1 MTPAFEK
8 MMCSYQGVAL
18 PFEIRIAV
26 EELREVKENVND

>member
-8 MMCSYQGVAL
+8 MIGSYQGVAF

-26 EELREVKENVND
+26 EELREVKEDEND